1 MASKMS
7 TLQTSSAGSGDSVGA
22 AEGPAVGGPV
32 GPAAGGPV
40 GPVVGPS
47 EGRAVGGPVTQT
59 VGGAVGWGSAVVV
72 AGGRGSGSGR
82 GPEKRYRVRHIAVLA
97 SLCLWVSAPWCL
109 PGGPWRSPHFRCW
122 ILPSPHP
129 GLAASFDILTPTPR
143 LVGEKPFLSSQTGC
157 QTVLGAL

>member
-1 MASKMS
+1 M
-7 TLQTSSAGSGDSVGA
+7 
-22 AEGPAVGGPV
+22 

-59 VGGAVGWGSAVVV
+59 VGGAVGWGSAAVVV
-72 AGGRGSGSGR
+72 GGRGSGSGR
-82 GPEKRYRVRHIAVLA
+82 GPEKRYHVRQ
-97 SLCLWVSAPWCL
+97 SLFLHLCAFGVSAPLCL
-109 PGGPWRSPHFRCW
+109 PGGPWRSPLFRCCS
-122 ILPSPHP
+122 LPSPNP
-129 GLAASFDILTPTPR
+129 RLAASFHTLTPTPR